1 MAEEKNRAMII
12 NIIREYLLLL
22 KKHDV
27 TYKKVYLFGSQV
39 SGNVTDDSDIDLAI
53 VSDDFSGDTIE
64 DSLYLMKLRRQVDS
78 RIEPHPFLTSDFSE
92 DDPFVLEII
101 RRGELIEEN

>member
-1 MAEEKNRAMII
+1 MAAEKNRAII
-12 NIIREYLLLL
+12 KKIITEYLALL

-27 TYKKVYLFGSQV
+27 TFKKVYLFGSQI

-64 DSLYLMKLRRQVDS
+64 DSLYLTKLRRQVDS
-78 RIEPHPFLTSDFSE
+78 RIEPHPFLTSEFSE
-92 DDPFVLEII
+92 DDPFVQEII
-101 RRGELIEEN
+101 KHGELIEEN